1 MRKNMIQS
9 EGFIWDI
16 PIFENILPRVAKKE
30 TDIARSLGKYFLYEQ
45 IGSL

>member
-1 MRKNMIQS
+1 MIQS
-9 EGFIWDI
+9 EGFILDI

-30 TDIARSLGKYFLYEQ
+30 KDIARSLGKDFLYEQ

>member
-1 MRKNMIQS
+1 MIQS
-9 EGFIWDI
+9 KGFILDI

-30 TDIARSLGKYFLYEQ
+30 TDIARSLGKDFLNEQ